1 MEGVRFSLPVDSS
14 PMSATIMLQNDDD
27 ASVFAAF
34 LRNTPLPHRFRMITY
49 TRTPSRNCIVYYERV
64 DLTASHDPDAS
75 IVYGKDGLPYR
86 RVCRDDSERIYP
98 INRLRN
104 LAIQNTLTTH
114 FLVLDMDMWPVSTT
128 YTDLITLPRNILQ
141 NEHLALILPAFSLK
155 KKAVKKC
162 RSFQECVETAAPLLP
177 NTKRELQACVE
188 KEECSTF
195 RPESFT
201 HVGLL
206 CRADE

>member
-1 MEGVRFSLPVDSS
+1 MSRRSICITLYVKKNDVPDAVRTIHHFQLPDRIRIVFYVPLASRDIPGVYPV
-14 PMSATIMLQNDDD
+14 NK
-27 ASVFAAF
+27 
-34 LRNTPLPHRFRMITY
+34 LRNIA
-49 TRTPSRNCIVYYERV
+49 IVNV
-64 DLTASHDPDAS
+64 
-75 IVYGKDGLPYR
+75 V
-86 RVCRDDSERIYP
+86 
-98 INRLRN
+98 
-104 LAIQNTLTTH
+104 TTH

-177 NTKRELQACVE
+177 HTKRELQACVE

>member
-1 MEGVRFSLPVDSS
+1 
-14 PMSATIMLQNDDD
+14 MLQNDHD

-114 FLVLDMDMWPVSTT
+114 FLVLDMDMWPSRT
-128 YTDLITLPRNILQ
+128 
-141 NEHLALILPAFSLK
+141 
-155 KKAVKKC
+155 C
-162 RSFQECVETAAPLLP
+162 LLR
-177 NTKRELQACVE
+177 K
-188 KEECSTF
+188 
-195 RPESFT
+195 
-201 HVGLL
+201 
-206 CRADE
+206 